1 MSALNN
7 SQLVQQIRAEL
18 ERLNNGNGVVGM
30 NDARVVEELEARLAA
45 PTRDGKTLR
54 EIVARV
60 LADFPQRRPLP

>member
-1 MSALNN
+1 MSALND

-18 ERLNNGNGVVGM
+18 QKLNNGNGVVGM
-30 NDARVVEELEARLAA
+30 NDARVAEELEARLAA

>member
-1 MSALNN
+1 MSALND

-18 ERLNNGNGVVGM
+18 EKLNNGNGVVGM
-30 NDARVVEELEARLAA
+30 NDARVAEELEARLAA

>member
-1 MSALNN
+1 MSSLNN

-18 ERLNNGNGVVGM
+18 EKLNNGNGVVGM
-30 NDARVVEELEARLAA
+30 NDPRVAEELEARLAA